1 MKRKPEEKK
10 AGDDESAARRG
21 KKPSATKAKPQ
32 KGARERS
39 AAAKKPAGKKTAD
52 KKPAGKKSAGKKA
65 PDKVLKSAAKKSRE
79 VLAVRQ
85 QELAAELIQL
95 RANFVDIINRYRA
108 NQEAQLLS
116 CIESL
121 AAAAAPDHETRPH
134 AEEEIV
140 ALLDELR
147 QLRIKPEKGRLK
159 DVRRIDILIDK
170 VYRRLLASS

>member
-1 MKRKPEEKK
+1 MKRKTKT
-10 AGDDESAARRG
+10 GDDQSAARRG
-21 KKPSATKAKPQ
+21 AKPSAAKAKSP
-32 KGARERS
+32 KAARSRS
-39 AAAKKPAGKKTAD
+39 AAAS
-52 KKPAGKKSAGKKA
+52 KSAGKKA
-65 PDKVLKSAAKKSRE
+65 PDKARKTASKKSRN
-79 VLAVRQ
+79 VAAVRQ
-85 QELAAELIQL
+85 EELAAELTQL
-95 RANFVDIINRYRA
+95 RANFVDIINRYKA

-121 AAAAAPDHETRPH
+121 AAAAVPEQETRPH

-159 DVRRIDILIDK
+159 DIRRIDTLVDK